1 MKALFVPMLQGGLA
15 HLLPLVALNKM
26 LANTSVETAFL
37 VPRQQHAI
45 LRQSGIKV
53 LDIDHQ
59 GFRSEIPAYKKY
71 APDVVV
77 DDASITTAAATLFTG
92 VPRVAIQRTGMFPGD
107 VPRNKKHGHS
117 MAISKDDLKSKWAG
131 LASLGLPEPK
141 AFSDLFHASYK
152 IVPGIPSIEVLPTA
166 LQNDPTYFF
175 SGPLVMD
182 DYLVD
187 NLGGGSKTGFSLSDC
202 KNFAPLQKF
211 FEHNRGRRRI
221 YVTFGTVAR
230 PTQEVHDCLQFLMD
244 NGIAVV
250 SSIKLDNLNE
260 AQRELYYYATYLPM
274 HYVCANVDLMV
285 HHCGCGT
292 YQYPLMHEVPSII
305 VGTQCHDRDDVGMR
319 LDELGTSIYL
329 PGPGE
334 NENFV
339 GDFKRA
345 IEQYFEESG
354 SLIAEKKT
362 NLAAL
367 NQEVERTVRDFDL
380 ECVLERAVGRP
391 PIDKMLPPID
401 KMGRMEM
408 AAGR

>member
-1 MKALFVPMLQGGLA
+1 MKVLFIPMGGRLA

-37 VPRQQHAI
+37 VPRKQHAL
-45 LRQSGIKV
+45 LRESGVEV

-77 DDASITTAAATLFTG
+77 DDASLTTGAATLLTG
-92 VPRVAIQRTGMFPGD
+92 VTRVAIQRTGMFPGD
-107 VPRNKKHGHS
+107 VPRNQKHGHS
-117 MAISKDDLKSKWAG
+117 MAISTADLKSKWAG
-131 LASLGLPEPK
+131 LAALGLPEPK
-141 AFSDLFHASYK
+141 VFSDLFYAPYK
-152 IVPGIPSIEVLPTA
+152 IVPGIPSIEVLPAA

-182 DYLVD
+182 DFLVN
-187 NLGGGSKTGFSLSDC
+187 NLGSGNKIRFSLSDS
-202 KNFAPLQKF
+202 KDFAPLQKF
-211 FEHNRGRRRI
+211 FERNRERKRV
-221 YVTFGTVAR
+221 YVTFGTVAK
-230 PTQEVHDCLQFLMD
+230 PTREIHDCLQFLID
-244 NGIAVV
+244 NGISIV

-260 AQRELYYYATYLPM
+260 AQQELYYYATYLPM
-274 HYVCANVDLMV
+274 HYVCSNVDLVV
-285 HHCGCGT
+285 HHCGSGT

-329 PGPGE
+329 PGPNE

-339 GDFKRA
+339 GDFKEA
-345 IEQYFEESG
+345 VEQYFEESG
-354 SLIAEKKT
+354 HFIKEKKK

-367 NQEVERTVRDFDL
+367 NQEIEYTVNDFDFKY
-380 ECVLERAVGRP
+380 VLQRAADSP
-391 PIDKMLPPID
+391 H
-401 KMGRMEM
+401 
-408 AAGR
+408 

>member
-1 MKALFVPMLQGGLA
+1 MKVLFVPMLQGGLA
-15 HLLPLVALNKM
+15 HLLPLVSLNKM
-26 LANTSVETAFL
+26 LANTAVETAFL

-45 LRQSGIKV
+45 LRESGVEV
-53 LDIDHQ
+53 LNIDHQ

-77 DDASITTAAATLFTG
+77 DDASLTTAAASRLTG
-92 VPRVAIQRTGMFPGD
+92 VTRVAVQRTGMFPGD

-117 MAISKDDLKSKWAG
+117 MAISTADLKSKWAG
-131 LASLGLPEPK
+131 LAYLGLPEPK
-141 AFSDLFHASYK
+141 AFSDLFHAPYK
-152 IVPGIPSIEVLPTA
+152 IVPGIPSIEVLPRA
-166 LQNDPTYFF
+166 LQSDPTYFF

-182 DYLVD
+182 DYLVN
-187 NLGGGSKTGFSLSDC
+187 NLRSGNKTRFSLSDS
-202 KNFAPLQKF
+202 KNFDPLQEF
-211 FEHNRGRRRI
+211 FERNRGRKRI
-221 YVTFGTVAR
+221 YVTFGTVAK
-230 PTQEVHDCLQFLMD
+230 PTREVHECLQFLMD
-244 NGIAVV
+244 SGMSVV
-250 SSIKLDNLNE
+250 SSIKLDNLNQ
-260 AQRELYYYATYLPM
+260 AQQELYYHAPYLPM

-329 PGPGE
+329 PGPRE

-339 GDFKRA
+339 GDFKAA

-354 SLIAEKKT
+354 SFIEEKKK

-367 NQEVERTVRDFDL
+367 NQEVERTVNDFDF
-380 ECVLERAVGRP
+380 EYVLQR
-391 PIDKMLPPID
+391 
-401 KMGRMEM
+401 
-408 AAGR
+408 AAGRLPVDLMSCLAVSASC

>member
-37 VPRQQHAI
+37 VPRQQHAM
-45 LRQSGIKV
+45 LRQSGVKV

-92 VPRVAIQRTGMFPGD
+92 MPRVAIQRTGMFPGD

-117 MAISKDDLKSKWAG
+117 MAISTADLKRKWAG
-131 LASLGLPEPK
+131 LAYLGLPEPK
-141 AFSDLFHASYK
+141 ALSDLFRAPYK
-152 IVPGIPSIEVLPTA
+152 IVPGIPSIEVLPAA

-187 NLGGGSKTGFSLSDC
+187 NLGSGNKTGLSLSDS

-211 FEHNRGRRRI
+211 FERNRGRRRI
-221 YVTFGTVAR
+221 YVTFGTVAK
-230 PTQEVHDCLQFLMD
+230 PTREVHDCLQFLMD
-244 NGIAVV
+244 NGMAVV
-250 SSIKLDNLNE
+250 SSIKLDHLSE
-260 AQRELYYYATYLPM
+260 AQREFYYYATYLPM
-274 HYVCANVDLMV
+274 HYVCSNVDLMV

-319 LDELGTSIYL
+319 LDELGTSMYL
-329 PGPGE
+329 PGPRE

-339 GDFKRA
+339 SDFKGA
-345 IEQYFEESG
+345 IEQYFADSG
-354 SLIAEKKT
+354 SLIAEKKR

-367 NQEVERTVRDFDL
+367 NQEVERTVRDFDF
-380 ECVLERAVGRP
+380 ECVLEKAAGRS
-391 PIDKMLPPID
+391 PIDRTLPPID
-401 KMGRMEM
+401 KMRRMEM
-408 AAGR
+408 VAGL